1 MAVQIA
7 PASPRFENFSE
18 KEGLYSSNVFVCPAC
33 QAGISFPLRVLSAAS
48 TARFNE
54 SPYRSKLRLE
64 VAPAFMVAYGP
75 FVTNDRARFVLD
87 FHCPKCEAPYAIGF
101 EWRALHIA
109 DSRYFPISFWSLA
122 K

>member
-1 MAVQIA
+1 MAVQVA
-7 PASPRFENFSE
+7 PAAPHFANFSE

-33 QAGISFPLRVLSAAS
+33 EAGVSFTLRVLSAAS

-54 SPYRSKLRLE
+54 VPQESKLRPE
-64 VAPAFMVAYGP
+64 MATAFKKAYGP
-75 FVTNDRARFVLD
+75 FVANDRARFVLD

-101 EWRALHIA
+101 EWTELHMA
-109 DSRYFPISFWSLA
+109 DSRYFPIGFWSLA